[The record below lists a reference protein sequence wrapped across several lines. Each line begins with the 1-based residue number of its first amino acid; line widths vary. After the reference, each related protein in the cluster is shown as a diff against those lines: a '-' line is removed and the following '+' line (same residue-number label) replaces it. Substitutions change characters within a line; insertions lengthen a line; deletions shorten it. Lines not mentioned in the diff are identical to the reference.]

1 MFVCF
6 SNFYL
11 RHNFMEIREGD
22 FLIRKVCKKIPFL
35 VKTHKQS
42 SPVETFSEALPLP
55 PTLQKVRLLGP
66 SVPVWEE

>member
-22 FLIRKVCKKIPFL
+22 FLIRKVCKKFL
-35 VKTHKQS
+35 FWLKLINRAAQ
-42 SPVETFSEALPLP
+42 
-55 PTLQKVRLLGP
+55 
-66 SVPVWEE
+66 

>member
-11 RHNFMEIREGD
+11 RHNSMEIREED
-22 FLIRKVCKKIPFL
+22 FLIRKVCQKFLFWLKLINRAAQKKLFL
-35 VKTHKQS
+35 KPCPS
-42 SPVETFSEALPLP
+42 P
-55 PTLQKVRLLGP
+55 PTQKVRLLGP

>member
-22 FLIRKVCKKIPFL
+22 FLIRKVSKEFPFWL
-35 VKTHKQS
+35 KLINRAAQ
-42 SPVETFSEALPLP
+42 
-55 PTLQKVRLLGP
+55 
-66 SVPVWEE
+66 

>member
-22 FLIRKVCKKIPFL
+22 FLIRKVCKKFL
-35 VKTHKQS
+35 FWLKLINRAAQWKLFLKPYPS
-42 SPVETFSEALPLP
+42 P